1 MESNGPSTIVDGED
15 GVLGL
20 SSADS
25 KACWRNCSGDRSKL
39 VALIGEGGL
48 VGWGEGRG
56 AGLPCRLGIK
66 RCFPNTL
73 DALVEVSGSGV
84 LGGRLR
90 RSRSS
95 LLVKRNSRFV
105 LFR

>member
-1 MESNGPSTIVDGED
+1 MESNGLSTIVDGED
-15 GVLGL
+15 GVLGF
-20 SSADS
+20 SSSDS
-25 KACWRNCSGDRSKL
+25 KVCRRSCNGDRSK
-39 VALIGEGGL
+39 VVTSVGEGGL
-48 VGWGEGRG
+48 VGCGDGRG
-56 AGLPCRLGIK
+56 AGLPCRLGMN

-84 LGGRLR
+84 LGGRFR

-95 LLVKRNSRFV
+95 LLLKRNNRFV